1 MSNQELTNRLTEDI
15 LMDPQNVAGVYEST
29 KLILTVVEVRR
40 LIENVVEETKKHI
53 AKNLVD
59 QRKDEIAALAQKGY
73 FDEDYSSEE
82 VEALVLEALNKL

>member
-59 QRKDEIAALAQKGY
+59 QRKDDIEALAREG
-73 FDEDYSSEE
+73 FIDNDYSSEE
-82 VEALVLEALNKL
+82 IEELILEALNKL